1 MYGFQDNIDYYRC
14 CSCYYY
20 LPGVAI
26 PLYIINA
33 GDDPF
38 FDPEF
43 FPIEESVDG
52 GALAP
57 IKMVRT
63 KHGGH
68 LGFMFHQ
75 LEEKD
80 KNCDMVASWMPLELS
95 RFIKHVGDSLCD

>member
-1 MYGFQDNIDYYRC
+1 MA
-14 CSCYYY
+14 
-20 LPGVAI
+20 V

-38 FDPEF
+38 FDPNF
-43 FPIEESVDG
+43 FPTEESVDG

-63 KHGGH
+63 EHGGH

-75 LEEKD
+75 LEEDENKY
-80 KNCDMVASWMPLELS
+80 NMNASWMPLELS
-95 RFIKHVGDSLCD
+95 RFIEHVDDSRRA